1 MTPAPAAN
9 PLPGRPAVAR
19 RRGNRAAAFPEGRRI
34 VFVLGS
40 LELGGAER
48 QAILLADRLRSRWGA
63 EPIVVGFSQPEGR
76 AARECRSRGIACR
89 FVPFENRSWRAG
101 RGRWL
106 FQWARLAA
114 SLRRLRPDVIM
125 PYYALPNLA
134 CGLTWRAAGARLCVW
149 NQRDEGLRAH
159 PRLEAMAAQRTP
171 CFVANS
177 PGAARFLTAAM
188 GVPSW
193 QVHLIP
199 NGVELPDAR
208 PHHGGWR
215 HRLNLSPQRFVACMA
230 ANLTANKDHAC
241 LLGAW
246 RHVVALRP
254 ANEPPPVLL
263 LAGRLDET
271 ADAVRRLIEQWGLH
285 DSVRLLG
292 PVDDVG
298 GLLADC
304 DLAVHSSR
312 SEGCPNAVLEA
323 MAAGLPVV
331 GSDVEGIRFAV
342 GNEGRRRLAPPGD
355 EAALARLI
363 GELIDDPS
371 ARRAEG
377 ERGRRRVARQFAPER
392 MCDATVEL
400 LGAYTGDEDVLR
412 AA

>member
-1 MTPAPAAN
+1 MTPAAAARR
-9 PLPGRPAVAR
+9 LPGRPVVAR
-19 RRGNRAAAFPEGRRI
+19 RGGDRAAAFSEGRRI

-48 QAILLADRLRSRWGA
+48 QAILLADQLRRRWGA

-76 AARECRSRGIACR
+76 AAHECRSRGIACR
-89 FVPFENRSWRAG
+89 YIPFENASWRAG

-106 FQWARLAA
+106 FQWARLTAA
-114 SLRRLRPDVIM
+114 LRRLRPDVLM

-134 CGLTWRAAGARLCVW
+134 CGLTWRAAGATLCVW
-149 NQRDEGLRAH
+149 NQRDEGIRAH
-159 PRLEAMAAQRTP
+159 ERLETLAAARTP

-177 PGAARFLTAAM
+177 PGAARFLTGAM
-188 GVPSW
+188 GVAAW

-199 NGVELPDAR
+199 NGVELHCAER
-208 PHHGGWR
+208 HHGRWR
-215 HRLNLSPQRFVACMA
+215 QRLNLAPQRFAACMV
-230 ANLTANKDHAC
+230 ANLTRNKDHAC

-246 RHVVALRP
+246 RRVVASRP
-254 ANEPPPVLL
+254 ADEPPPVLL

-271 ADAVRRLIEQWGLH
+271 AEEVRRLIDQFRLH
-285 DSVRLLG
+285 DAVRLLG
-292 PVDDVG
+292 PVDDIA

-331 GSDVEGIRFAV
+331 GSNIEGIRFAV

-355 EAALARLI
+355 EESLARLI
-363 GELIDDPS
+363 GELIDDP
-371 ARRAEG
+371 AERREAG
-377 ERGRRRVARQFAPER
+377 RRGRRRVVEQFGVER
-392 MCDATVEL
+392 LCDATVEL
-400 LGAYTGDEDVLR
+400 LAAYASDENAIR